1 MADFKAI
8 NTQEEFDAAIGARL
22 KRERDTISA
31 QYADYNDLKG
41 KVGTLETQVNT
52 LTGEKEALEQKVAGY
67 ETNSVKMR
75 IAQELGIP
83 SAMAERL
90 AGETEED
97 IRKDAES
104 IATIFK
110 TAQGAAPLYN
120 PSTQPPANNN
130 DAALAEMLHSL
141 RGE

>member
-1 MADFKAI
+1 MADFKPI

-83 SAMAERL
+83 GAMAERL
-90 AGETEED
+90 TGDSEEA
-97 IRKDAES
+97 IRKDAE
-104 IATIFK
+104 AMAAIFK
-110 TAQGAAPLYN
+110 SVQGPAPLYTN
-120 PSTQPPANNN
+120 EQPAAKES
-130 DAALAEMLHSL
+130 DAAMVDMLHSL

>member
-1 MADFKAI
+1 MADFKPI

-83 SAMAERL
+83 GAMAERL
-90 AGETEED
+90 TGDSEEA
-97 IRKDAES
+97 IRKDAE
-104 IATIFK
+104 AMAAIFK
-110 TAQGAAPLYN
+110 SVQCPAPLY
-120 PSTQPPANNN
+120 TKDQPAATES
-130 DAALAEMLHSL
+130 DAAMVDMLHSL

>member
-1 MADFKAI
+1 MADFRPI

-41 KVGTLETQVNT
+41 RVDTLQTQVNT
-52 LTGEKEALEQKVAGY
+52 LNGEKEALEQKVAGY

-83 SAMAERL
+83 GAMAERL
-90 AGETEED
+90 TGDSEEA
-97 IRKDAES
+97 IRKDAE
-104 IATIFK
+104 AMAAIFK
-110 TAQGAAPLYN
+110 SVQGPAPLY
-120 PSTQPPANNN
+120 TKDQPAAKES
-130 DAALAEMLHSL
+130 DAAMVDMLHSL

>member
-1 MADFKAI
+1 MADFRPI

-41 KVGTLETQVNT
+41 RVDTLQTQVNT

-83 SAMAERL
+83 GAMAERL
-90 AGETEED
+90 TGDSEEA
-97 IRKDAES
+97 IRKDAE
-104 IATIFK
+104 AMAAIFK
-110 TAQGAAPLYN
+110 SVQGPAPLY
-120 PSTQPPANNN
+120 TKDQPVAKES
-130 DAALAEMLHSL
+130 DAAMVDMLHSL

>member
-1 MADFKAI
+1 MAEFTPI
-8 NTQEEFDAAIGARL
+8 NTQEEFDAAISARL
-22 KRERDTISA
+22 KRERER
-31 QYADYNDLKG
+31 YADYDEIKG
-41 KVGTLETQVNT
+41 KVESLETQVST

-90 AGETEED
+90 TGDNEEA

-104 IATIFK
+104 MATLFK
-110 TAQGAAPLYN
+110 SAQGAAPLY
-120 PSTQPPANNN
+120 TTEQPAATDNN
-130 DAALAEMLHSL
+130 AALAEMLHSL